1 MQQTNDTE
9 DHPVRPGW
17 FGYVQLG
24 LILLVVAIALYFA
37 RAPGRV
43 QLDMAAGQAAGES
56 RPVVNVILPAP
67 TEQALTVKLTGT
79 VRAYDQ
85 VAVRSEVA
93 GRVAWVSPEFANGG
107 SIAAN
112 ETFVRIDPARYEL
125 KVEAAEMA
133 VREAEARLSAQNTR
147 GAEARLGAARAEL
160 KLAQLDLERTEISLP
175 YNARVVSSS
184 VSVGELVGP
193 VEGIDS
199 RASILGLVYQPE
211 TLQVD
216 APVDP
221 KILEYLTPAI
231 GRSAT
236 IHARTEEYAA
246 GIERVSSVVAP
257 QTRLASL
264 FLRFAADQP
273 LESLP
278 LPGTFVEVE
287 IEGPAYQGVYVLP
300 DSVLQE
306 GDSVWTVRDGVLR
319 SFSPQALGRTGAG
332 LVVEA
337 FDAGGGVV
345 AGMLPGAGEGLAV
358 SVAEAETDQHTGDRF

>member
-1 MQQTNDTE
+1 MQQQTNGPE
-9 DHPVRPGW
+9 DRTARPAW
-17 FGYVQLG
+17 FGYAQLG
-24 LILLVVAIALYFA
+24 IILILIVTALYFA

-43 QLDMAAGQAAGES
+43 ILDTSAGEDVVAS
-56 RPVVNVILPAP
+56 KPVVNVIWPAS
-67 TEQALTVKLTGT
+67 TGQALTVKLTGA

-85 VAVRSEVA
+85 VAVRSEVV

-107 SIAAN
+107 SIVAN
-112 ETFVRIDPARYEL
+112 ETFVRIEPARYEL

-133 VREAEARLSAQNTR
+133 VKEAEARLSAQNT
-147 GAEARLGAARAEL
+147 GSVEARLGAARAEL

-193 VEGIDS
+193 VEGVDA
-199 RASILGLVYQPE
+199 RASVLGMVYQPE
-211 TLQVD
+211 MLQVD

-221 KILEYLTPAI
+221 KVLQYLTPAT
-231 GRSAT
+231 GRTAS
-236 IHARTEEYAA
+236 IHTRTEEYAA
-246 GIERVSSVVAP
+246 RVERVSSVVAP

-264 FLRFAADQP
+264 FLKFVQDRP

-287 IEGPAYQGVYVLP
+287 IQGPEYQDVYVLP
-300 DSVLQE
+300 DAVLQP

-319 SFSPQALGRTGAG
+319 SISVQALGHSAAG
-332 LVVEA
+332 MVVEA
-337 FDAGGGVV
+337 FDAGEGVV
-345 AGMLPGAGEGLAV
+345 TGTLPGAAEGLAV
-358 SVAEAETDQHTGDRF
+358 LVAEAEAAQ